1 MLLSPTWA
9 SSALALHRAGADVVL
24 PLMVNCNAGSALSEA
39 AFVMDYRR
47 EALAEAASAPADL
60 VYGVCL
66 SEHEGIDIGAGML
79 VAQAAGALGYLLE
92 MLSKHP
98 ARV

>member
-1 MLLSPTWA
+1 MIN
-9 SSALALHRAGADVVL
+9 G
-24 PLMVNCNAGSALSEA
+24 NAGSALSEA

-60 VYGVCL
+60 VYGVCF
-66 SEHEGIDIGAGML
+66 SEHEGIDVGAGML
-79 VAQAAGALGYLLE
+79 VAQAAGALGHLLE